1 MPLVNISLRQG
12 TTAGYRRAIAD
23 GVHSAMM
30 DVLDLPSDDRFAVVH
45 EHAPEN
51 FIHNPTFLGIP
62 RSDHSVFLQL
72 VLNHRPTAQKQRLFE
87 VIVQKL
93 SADPGLQAEDIFIG
107 IVEVTPDNWWAFG
120 RPAGTSSIQS
130 AAGAKP
136 VR

>member
-12 TTAGYRRAIAD
+12 TTAAYRRAIAD

-30 DVLDLPSDDRFAVVH
+30 EVLGLPSDDRFAVVH

-51 FIHNPTFLGIP
+51 IIHDPTFLGVP

-72 VLNHRPTAQKQRLFE
+72 VLNHRFPAQKQRLFE
-87 VIVQKL
+87 VIVLKL
-93 SADPGLQAEDIFIG
+93 SADPGLRPEDIFIG

-120 RPAGTSSIQS
+120 RPARSRPTRP
-130 AAGAKP
+130 AAGTNP